1 MKKLNPM
8 LKKVKDL
15 PDDFF
20 RLNIKALNEFEI
32 TNSDLIFFYKYHSG
46 LKVLSFNLFENL
58 TDDTIEKV
66 NLYIDKLY
74 KTKWNAVAYDLLLD
88 YNPIENYNT
97 KELGEYNTRDN
108 NVTYKDENRNADI
121 IDNNR
126 RSTVNDE
133 RNNNSRVS
141 DNISENTDTSMQ
153 LGANS
158 DNDTSTESIFGF
170 NSTVGAESTATDTT
184 GVNNSNEQNYNFT
197 KNKNVDNEVND
208 NKKFSSESEINDKNN
223 HISEYNA
230 QNEQNDKI
238 GKRNEDKNKNGFI
251 GKTPADMLSTD
262 LEYRKN
268 LFLDIVLDDID
279 KIITIPV
286 YA

>member
-1 MKKLNPM
+1 M
-8 LKKVKDL
+8 LK
-15 PDDFF
+15 
-20 RLNIKALNEFEI
+20 
-32 TNSDLIFFYKYHSG
+32 G
-46 LKVLSFNLFENL
+46 
-58 TDDTIEKV
+58 V

-97 KELGEYNTRDN
+97 KELGEYKTRDN
-108 NVTYKDENRNADI
+108 NATYKEENRNSDI
-121 IDNNR
+121 VDSIR
-126 RSTVNDE
+126 RTMINDE
-133 RNNNSRVS
+133 RNNNSRTADS
-141 DNISENTDTSMQ
+141 STENTDTSMQ

-197 KNKNVDNEVND
+197 KNKSIDSEIND
-208 NKKFSSESEINDKNN
+208 NKKFLSENEVNDKNN
-223 HISEYNA
+223 HITEYNA
-230 QNEQNDKI
+230 QNEQSDKI
-238 GKRNEDKNKNGFI
+238 GKRNEDKNKTGFI